1 MIWCFFIL
9 LLNKRDQIQNV
20 SNIRKGGEW
29 DKLLKGYFKDYGDDM
44 RHVFCVYKTL
54 PLLITNKCSPVNKS
68 VIT

>member
-44 RHVFCVYKTL
+44 RHVFSVFIRL
-54 PLLITNKCSPVNKS
+54 FPSSLLTS
-68 VIT
+68 VHL